1 MSTPS
6 ILIVE
11 DEALTAED
19 IRAHVEEAGYEVSA
33 IAASATEAL
42 DLLAGSRPDAVLMDI
57 VLEGEMDGIAAA
69 EQIRK
74 LYQIPVVFLSAYSER
89 ELVERAQATQ
99 PYGYLLK
106 PFDQRELRTTLA
118 LALHN
123 AARDKEMRD
132 QQRWLQAVLASLHE
146 GVIMADRQGRIM
158 ALNRAAE
165 VLLDRQTDQVA
176 GAPLT
181 TVLNLASP
189 AQTVQLTEA
198 MTRATHLGEAMPAPV
213 EVDLLGPGGMPQP
226 TALAVSPVTRDD
238 GTLDGL
244 VLSLVDVSRQR
255 EARQRLKNLNAEL
268 EQRGTER
275 TGALQQA
282 TLRAEAAS
290 AAKSNFL
297 ARMSHELRTPLN
309 PIVAYAE
316 MMTVDRSL
324 PEDTRAMAEDMLAA
338 GQHLLDLI
346 GQLLAA
352 SEQDGLPTEN
362 NHGDADA

>member
-1 MSTPS
+1 MSTAR

-33 IAASATEAL
+33 IAASAAEAL
-42 DLLAGSRPDAVLMDI
+42 ALLAGSHPDAVLMDI
-57 VLEGEMDGIAAA
+57 VLEGEMDGIAVA

-74 LYQIPVVFLSAYSER
+74 LYQIPVVFLSAYSDR

-123 AARDKEMRD
+123 AARDKELRN

-158 ALNRAAE
+158 DLNRAAE
-165 VLLDRQTDQVA
+165 SLLDQQANQVKDQS
-176 GAPLT
+176 LT
-181 TVLNLASP
+181 TVLTFANP
-189 AQTVQLTEA
+189 AQTVQLAEA
-198 MTRATHLGEAMPAPV
+198 MTRATHLGEAMPAPM
-213 EVDLLGPGGMPQP
+213 EVDLLSPTGLPQP

-244 VLSLVDVSRQR
+244 VLSMVDIRRQR

-268 EQRGTER
+268 EQRVTER
-275 TGALQQA
+275 TADLQRA
-282 TLRAEAAS
+282 TLRAETAS
-290 AAKSNFL
+290 AAKSLFL

-309 PIVAYAE
+309 PIVAYSE
-316 MMTVDRSL
+316 MMVTDSKL
-324 PEDTRAMAEDMLAA
+324 PEETRAMAEDILTS
-338 GQHLLDLI
+338 GQLLLDLI

-352 SEQDGLPTEN
+352 SEQDVPIAEKPDGGE
-362 NHGDADA
+362 HA